1 MIKKYA
7 LLISIAI
14 LSITASYALPQHAP
28 DEEVCDM
35 HAFTQYNKHLA
46 FHNFHDLSSQISKL
60 PAIGKLNSEDT
71 IIQFCDFQSTN
82 CLKNYKILS
91 QVHNSNQ
98 DVTIYI
104 LTNNQDKTIISET
117 LAKNGFDKNYISMY
131 LQNLENINSTY
142 DNLTK
147 ELKIDHIPSV
157 YIMKTNATK
166 LDQIYFSEHEQVP
179 EYIIER
185 ALNYLSTNKD
195 N

>member
-1 MIKKYA
+1 MIKKYII
-7 LLISIAI
+7 LISIAI

-71 IIQFCDFQSTN
+71 IIQFCDFQSIN

-91 QVHNSNQ
+91 EVHNSNK
-98 DVTIYI
+98 DIIIYI
-104 LTNNQDKTIISET
+104 LTNSQDKTIISET
-117 LAKNGFDKNYISMY
+117 LSKNGFDKNYISMY
-131 LQNLENINSTY
+131 LQNLENINSAY
-142 DNLTK
+142 NNLTK
-147 ELKIDHIPSV
+147 ELKIDHTPSV

-179 EYIIER
+179 KYIIDR
-185 ALNYLSTNKD
+185 ALKYLTTNKD

>member
-1 MIKKYA
+1 MIKK
-7 LLISIAI
+7 IQIAI
-14 LSITASYALPQHAP
+14 TFSLALGLAPSFAMEHAP
-28 DEEVCDM
+28 GEEVCDM

-82 CLKNYKILS
+82 CIKNYKILS
-91 QVHNSNQ
+91 EVHNSNQ

-166 LDQIYFSEHEQVP
+166 LDQIYFSEHKQVP

>member
-1 MIKKYA
+1 MIKKYTM
-7 LLISIAI
+7 LISIAI

-46 FHNFHDLSSQISKL
+46 FHNLHDLSSQISKL
-60 PAIGKLNSEDT
+60 PVIGKLNSEDT

-91 QVHNSNQ
+91 EVHNSNK
-98 DVTIYI
+98 DITIYI
-104 LTNNQDKTIISET
+104 LTNSQDKTTISET
-117 LAKNGFDKNYISMY
+117 LSKNGFDKSYISMY
-131 LQNLENINSTY
+131 LRNLENINSAY
-142 DNLTK
+142 NNLTK